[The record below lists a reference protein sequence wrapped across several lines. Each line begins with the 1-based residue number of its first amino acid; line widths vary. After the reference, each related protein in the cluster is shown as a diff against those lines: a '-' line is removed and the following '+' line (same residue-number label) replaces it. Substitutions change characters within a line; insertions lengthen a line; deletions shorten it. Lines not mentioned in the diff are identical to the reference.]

1 MTMQLMFKY
10 ILEITCF
17 FMFPKDLTLH
27 LEDIDLIPC
36 EVMYIC
42 FLSIEFLPM
51 FSLGREAQ

>member
-1 MTMQLMFKY
+1 MTSENMGSLVLIFFHMTMQLMFKY

-36 EVMYIC
+36 EIM
-42 FLSIEFLPM
+42 
-51 FSLGREAQ
+51 